1 MKFLINVLAML
12 LMALSAQAEQ
22 FVHWQG
28 YDIHYNTFN
37 SLLIPAE
44 VAKAHGIS
52 RSKNRVITN
61 ISIVRD
67 GTPITSLVDGHS
79 LNLLGQITQ
88 LEFTEVKESTG
99 VYYLANQI
107 VDEKDTLR
115 FSISI
120 QPKGSKETYDL
131 QYNRQYNRK

>member
-1 MKFLINVLAML
+1 MKFLTYVLALL
-12 LMALSAQAEQ
+12 LMTTSLQAEQ

-28 YDIHYNTFN
+28 FDIHYNTFN
-37 SLLIPAE
+37 SLLIPAD
-44 VAKAHGIS
+44 VAKAHDIS
-52 RSKNRVITN
+52 RSRNRVITN

-67 GTPITSLVDGHS
+67 GTPTTSVVGGHS
-79 LNLLGQITQ
+79 VNLLGQLTT

-120 QPKGSKETYDL
+120 QPSGSTETYDL
-131 QYNRQYNRK
+131 QYNRQYNRQ